1 MRSNRYTIVFAS
13 VLSMLLSVVLSGVY
27 MALKERQDENRA
39 LEKQLSILAA
49 AHITA
54 TTNEE
59 AQQLFKNRVA
69 PLIINRFGDSVENQA
84 ADNVE
89 TLEIFAIKS
98 GTDQSVTGYVYPVV
112 GAGLWSKLFGYLA
125 VDKSGK
131 NVLGLVFYK
140 QGETPGLGAEIDQP
154 WFTKNFQGKTLF
166 DGEKLVGIKVAKGPA
181 ARDPDYKYAQN
192 RMVDGISG
200 ATITGNGVSAM
211 LIKEP
216 QRYEPFFKRIRNA
229 GDNS

>member
-1 MRSNRYTIVFAS
+1 MRSNRYTIVFAC
-13 VLSMLLSVVLSGVY
+13 VLSMLLSVILSGVY
-27 MALKERQDENRA
+27 MALKEKQDENRA
-39 LEKQLSILAA
+39 AEKQLSILAA

-54 TTNEE
+54 VTNEE
-59 AQQLFKNRVA
+59 AQNLFKSRVV
-69 PLIINRFGDSVENQA
+69 PLIINRFGEIVEERVV
-84 ADNVE
+84 DNVE

-98 GTDQSVTGYVYPVV
+98 GTDHNVTGYVYPVV

-140 QGETPGLGAEIDQP
+140 QGETPGLGAEIDQL

-166 DGEKLVGIKVAKGPA
+166 DGEKLVGIKVAKGLA
-181 ARDPDYKYAQN
+181 ARDPDYKYAQH

-216 QRYEPFFKRIRNA
+216 QRYEAFFKRIRNA